1 MAKIVKRELREL
13 AAILAKWSRDYEV
26 QVYIFGSRVRG
37 DEVDSSDVDVCIEF
51 EMSAGDEEA
60 NQKTIDW
67 WTRENRENFRAIN
80 KCLPGELQVLA
91 PNDPVREEVISGRL
105 VHQNGNVRC
114 IWLPRK
120 KPKRS
125 P

>member
-1 MAKIVKRELREL
+1 MDKKVKRELREL
-13 AAILAKWSRDYEV
+13 AAILAEWSRGYEV
-26 QVYIFGSRVRG
+26 QVYLFGSRVRG
-37 DEVDSSDVDVCIEF
+37 DEIDSSDVDVCIEF
-51 EMSAGDEEA
+51 DMSAGDQEA

-67 WTRENRENFRAIN
+67 WTRENSENFGSIN
-80 KCLPGELQVLA
+80 KCLPGELQILA
-91 PNDPVREEVISGRL
+91 PNDPVREEVMSGRQ